1 LKNLIIIL
9 LSFIIFVGCSTKSVV
24 VEKDR
29 EVKPEKPVLENIFD
43 IIQPEQIEVE
53 EEIEP
58 ELDEVVVDE
67 NNSNKIAIIYP
78 SRIVGKYAKSTISTI
93 SAFLIFNDQAF
104 EIQTFDTYNEEPDNI
119 IRELA
124 SLNEKGFSKVI
135 ALFTQNGFNT
145 LNSLEEPIESKI
157 FFPLINKNEILTE
170 NENFIFGGISYQD
183 QLDLLQGLSNGRNT
197 MFYKK
202 GGYTENKLKELYL
215 NSFSNTGIIKE
226 IQRKQNNYKSIM
238 KDKRMIGT
246 TVLLNTYPV
255 KSSIIL
261 SQLTAFEIYPS
272 KILSTQI
279 NYNPIL
285 VKLTQ
290 SRDRKNLYIANSIA
304 KVDNFI
310 EDYTKLLGSD
320 ITYNWVDY
328 SSLVGVNYLLYNNE
342 SEIISTQVIDNQ
354 VNYEPTLY
362 KSTSYGFQ
370 EVLTN

>member
-1 LKNLIIIL
+1 MKNLLIIL
-9 LSFIIFVGCSTKSVV
+9 LSFFIFVGCTTKPVV
-24 VEKDR
+24 VPKDTVLKPSEPVVEIP
-29 EVKPEKPVLENIFD
+29 EVIEPEP
-43 IIQPEQIEVE
+43 
-53 EEIEP
+53 EIEP
-58 ELDEVVVDE
+58 IPEEIVIADDNL
-67 NNSNKIAIIYP
+67 NRIAIIYP

-93 SAFLIFNDQAF
+93 SAFLLFNNQAF
-104 EIQTFDTYNEEPDNI
+104 EIQTFDTYDENPHNI
-119 IRELA
+119 TRELIN
-124 SLNEKGFSKVI
+124 LNEKGFTKVI
-135 ALFTQNGFNT
+135 ALFTQNGFDI
-145 LNSLEEPIESKI
+145 LNSLEESRQSKMY
-157 FFPLINKNEILTE
+157 FPLINKNEIVTE

-202 GGYTENKLKELYL
+202 GGYTENKLKDLYL

-226 IQRKQNNYKSIM
+226 IQRKQNNYKSVM
-238 KDKRMIGT
+238 KDKRMVGT
-246 TVLLNTYPV
+246 TILLNTYPV

-272 KILSTQI
+272 KVLSTQI

-290 SRDRKNLYIANSIA
+290 ARDRKNLYIANSIG
-304 KVDNFI
+304 KVDSFI

-328 SSLVGVNYLLYNNE
+328 SSLVGVNYLLNENE
-342 SEIISTQVIDNQ
+342 SEIIRTQVIDNQ
-354 VNYEPTLY
+354 VDYEPTLY

-370 EVLTN
+370 EVLLN